1 MTSQTMGLTLEEI
14 NVTFG
19 EKVEL
24 ELKDALYNE
33 TESTASDHS
42 KPESAMAV

>member
-1 MTSQTMGLTLEEI
+1 MGLTLEEI

-19 EKVEL
+19 DKVEL

-33 TESTASDHS
+33 TEVTTTD
-42 KPESAMAV
+42 SADPKSAA